1 MSIGNTNFITLD
13 SIAEIQDIVN
23 GDYLFTV
30 SDGVIYKLDFQNLI
44 LTADNVDFY
53 STIESLSS
61 QVVSLTNAFSAINT
75 TVNEL
80 STLSGVGTLVRQQS
94 ANWNSTYTTVQK
106 LSSTHWLPTNDVK
119 SGSLVRYAG
128 GASSWKVI
136 EPGLEGDM
144 LQVRNN
150 VPIFTGTTGLYS
162 NIDEYSN
169 TFSSI
174 NTDSRDDTI
183 PLISMTT
190 GGAEYSYIGIQWEVA
205 FNGGVGDQTT
215 NKSALLIQFDDGRD
229 NLIVTAGSFA
239 IPKGTDGNAL
249 PINFTVIPQADFGNF
264 EYYGIR
270 PGTSARRD
278 LKNMPLGSYTALG
291 SNAPT
296 AINQTSLG
304 SQRPYDFD
312 PLIIQ
317 NVLTSQFSEF
327 LNLIP
332 LAGGLPSSWRI
343 YPDARTHNDVETPTL
358 WDTANVML
366 RIYGTGAAAPAGG

>member
-80 STLSGVGTLVRQQS
+80 STLGGVGTLVRDQS
-94 ANWNSTYTTVQK
+94 ANWDSTYATVQK
-106 LSSTHWLPTNDVK
+106 LSTTHWLPTDDVK

-128 GASSWKVI
+128 GSSSWKVI
-136 EPGLEGDM
+136 EPGLEGDI
-144 LQVRNN
+144 LQVNNN
-150 VPIFTGTTGLYS
+150 VPIFTGTAGLYN
-162 NIDEYSN
+162 NISEYNN

-174 NTDSRDDTI
+174 NTSTDDDVI
-183 PLISMTT
+183 PLISSTT
-190 GGAEYSYIGIQWEVA
+190 GGAQYSYIGVTWEVA
-205 FNGGVGDQTT
+205 FNGGEGDQTT
-215 NKSALLIQFDDGRD
+215 NKSALLIQFGDGRES
-229 NLIVTAGSFA
+229 LIVTSGSYA
-239 IPKGTDGNAL
+239 IPNGTNGNAI
-249 PINFTVIPQADFGNF
+249 PIDFTVIPQADFGNF
-264 EYYGIR
+264 DYIGIR
-270 PGTSARRD
+270 ANTSARRD
-278 LKNMPLGSYTALG
+278 DKTKALGSYTALG
-291 SNAPT
+291 SPAAT
-296 AINQTSLG
+296 ALNQTSIG

-312 PLIIQ
+312 PIIIQ
-317 NVLTSQFSEF
+317 DVLTSQFSKF
-327 LNLIP
+327 INLIP
-332 LAGGLPSSWRI
+332 QAGGLPSSWKI
-343 YPDARTHNDVETPTL
+343 YPDPESFDDIETPTL

-366 RIYGTGAAAPAGG
+366 RVYGTPA

>member
-61 QVVSLTNAFSAINT
+61 QLVSLTNAFSAINT
-75 TVNEL
+75 SIN
-80 STLSGVGTLVRQQS
+80 TLSSLGGVGTLVHQQS
-94 ANWNSTYTTVQK
+94 ANWDSTYATVQK

-119 SGSLVRYAG
+119 SGSLVKYAG
-128 GASSWKVI
+128 GSSSWKVI
-136 EPGLEGDM
+136 EPGLEGDI
-144 LQVRNN
+144 LQVNNN

-162 NIDEYSN
+162 NISEYNN

-174 NTDSRDDTI
+174 NTSTIDDVI
-183 PLISMTT
+183 PLVNSQT
-190 GGAEYSYIGIQWEVA
+190 GGAQYSFIGVQWEVA
-205 FNGGVGDQTT
+205 FTGGVGSQTT

-229 NLIVTAGSFA
+229 SIITTAGSYA
-239 IPKGTDGNAL
+239 ITNGTNGNAL
-249 PINFTVIPQADFGNF
+249 PINFTVIPQANFGNF

-270 PGTSARRD
+270 GNTSVRKD
-278 LKNMPLGSYTALG
+278 LKNRPLGSYSALG
-291 SNAPT
+291 SSVAT
-296 AINQTSLG
+296 GINQTSLG
-304 SQRPYDFD
+304 TQRPYDYD
-312 PLIIQ
+312 PEIIQ
-317 NVLTSQFSEF
+317 DVLTSQFSKF
-327 LNLIP
+327 INLIP
-332 LAGGLPSSWRI
+332 NAGGLPSSWKI
-343 YPDARTHNDVETPTL
+343 LPDGINDYETPTL

-366 RIYGTGAAAPAGG
+366 RVYGTPASQTEG

>member
-205 FNGGVGDQTT
+205 FNGGQGDQTT
-215 NKSALLIQFDDGRD
+215 NKSALLVQFGDGRD
-229 NLIVTAGSFA
+229 SLIVTSGSYA
-239 IPKGTDGNAL
+239 IPNGTNGNAI
-249 PINFTVIPQADFGNF
+249 PIDFTVIPQADFGKL
-264 EYYGIR
+264 EYIGTR
-270 PGTSARRD
+270 KGTSVRKD
-278 LKNMPLGSYTALG
+278 TKILPIGSFTALG
-291 SNAPT
+291 SPEAT
-296 AINQTSLG
+296 AINQTSVG
-304 SQRPYDFD
+304 KQRSYDFD
-312 PLIIQ
+312 PEIIQ
-317 NVLTSQFSEF
+317 SVLTSQFSEF
-327 LNLIP
+327 IKLIP
-332 LAGGLPSSWRI
+332 QAGGLPSSWRI
-343 YPDARTHNDVETPTL
+343 MPDGMLDYETPTL

-366 RIYGTGAAAPAGG
+366 RVYGTPA